1 MFANR
6 EHEDP
11 HPPSSRRNPDGD
23 PGRAAAAPGRG
34 AARTRPGTIDR
45 LVAGQSAPGADG
57 SRGAGR
63 VAARAGGAPSVL
75 SRQPG
80 LRSEEHTSE
89 LQSLMRNSY
98 AVFCLKK
105 KTTTTDKKKTNK

>member
-1 MFANR
+1 MFADR

-80 LRSEEHTSE
+80 LLRAAGVDRSVAKEDRKSVVWGKSVSGRVD
-89 LQSLMRNSY
+89 LGG
-98 AVFCLKK
+98 
-105 KTTTTDKKKTNK
+105 

>member
-63 VAARAGGAPSVL
+63 VAARAGG
-75 SRQPG
+75 
-80 LRSEEHTSE
+80 RSEEHTSE
-89 LQSLMRNSY
+89 LQSLMRISY
-98 AVFCLKK
+98 AVFLLKNK
-105 KTTTTDKKKTNK
+105 KQHRATSQD

>member
-63 VAARAGGAPSVL
+63 VAARAGGAP
-75 SRQPG
+75 
-80 LRSEEHTSE
+80 RSEERRGGEGGGRKGRLRWSPAH
-89 LQSLMRNSY
+89 
-98 AVFCLKK
+98 KK
-105 KTTTTDKKKTNK
+105 KKQKAKN